1 MAKYAEGTSV
11 SPERSQA
18 EIQKT
23 LSRYG
28 ATAFAFATDDDLNAA
43 AVAFKA
49 HGRQVRFMLP
59 LPVRDHRDFLF
70 TTTGQRRSPAGA
82 STAYQQELRRRWRA
96 LAMAIKAKLE
106 VVESGIVSFEDEFA
120 VHMVLPDGSTVGQ
133 WLAPQIDEAYRTGRM
148 PELLPGAERLAIEG
162 GESR

>member
-1 MAKYAEGTSV
+1 
-11 SPERSQA
+11 
-18 EIQKT
+18 
-23 LSRYG
+23 
-28 ATAFAFATDDDLNAA
+28 
-43 AVAFKA
+43 
-49 HGRQVRFMLP
+49 
-59 LPVRDHRDFLF
+59 
-70 TTTGQRRSPAGA
+70 
-82 STAYQQELRRRWRA
+82 
-96 LAMAIKAKLE
+96 MAIKAKLE